1 MGYFF
6 IILYYG
12 SQAND
17 IDHKLKAELF
27 KLAHDCTCIKEIARE
42 NLVYSDISD
51 KGTVHLISQNTKKRI
66 QYHGDPK
73 GFTNENEN
81 VIAKVEVME
90 EAITKAIERLDY
102 KIEFQSLSIFG
113 FVINIDLIYN
123 VGTLFIGAFGFI
135 I

>member
-12 SQAND
+12 SKAND
-17 IDHKLKAELF
+17 IDHKLKAKLF
-27 KLAHDCTCIKEIARE
+27 KLAHDCTCIKEIARD
-42 NLVYSDISD
+42 NLVYSD
-51 KGTVHLISQNTKKRI
+51 KGIVHLISQNTKKRI

-81 VIAKVEVME
+81 AIAKVEVME

-102 KIEFQSLSIFG
+102 KIEF
-113 FVINIDLIYN
+113 
-123 VGTLFIGAFGFI
+123 
-135 I
+135 